1 MNKNKYP
8 ILFLIVRKYL
18 QIPATSA
25 FSERFFFQSFL
36 IINKQRNR
44 LNKETF
50 QKIILLKNWGIINEE
65 TNNNIKF
72 NNEEENLFII

>member
-8 ILFLIVRKYL
+8 ILSLIVRKYL

-25 FSERFFFQSFL
+25 PSERFFSQSSL

-50 QKIILLKNWGIINEE
+50 EKIILLKNWGIINEE
-65 TNNNIKF
+65 TNNNIEF